1 MLKKLLHELNGKG
14 GTNNMKRI
22 GILGGMSY
30 ESTLK
35 YYDLILQKYYEIHKN
50 YHYPEVVI
58 FSLNFQKLIDLELG
72 DEKDKYIEYLMS
84 GIKSLENAGVSFVA
98 MAANSPHA
106 VYEDLVQLTRVPILS
121 IVEATANKAN
131 QENMRKLLLLG
142 IKFTMQSTFYQ
153 DHCKKLGIE
162 VITPSEREQDE
173 INNIIFNELVIGFFK
188 QDSKKRLLQIINQ
201 YKVDGVILGCTE
213 LPLILN
219 QKDTEIKL
227 LDTVELHAKAI
238 LNYYLPL

>member
-1 MLKKLLHELNGKG
+1 
-14 GTNNMKRI
+14 MKRI

-35 YYDLILQKYYEIHKN
+35 YYDLILQKYYAKN
-50 YHYPEVVI
+50 NDYHYPEVVI
-58 FSLNFQKLIDLELG
+58 FSLNFQKLIDYELG
-72 DEKDKYIEYLMS
+72 DDKEKYIDYLMS
-84 GIKSLENAGVSFVA
+84 GIRSLENAGVSFIA

-106 VYEDLVQLTRVPILS
+106 VYEELDKLAKVPLLS
-121 IVEATANKAN
+121 IVKATIDRAN

-153 DHCKKLGIE
+153 DYCKELGIE
-162 VITPSEREQDE
+162 VTTPSDGEQDE
-173 INNIIFNELVIGFFK
+173 IDNIIFNELVIGFFK
-188 QDSKKRLLQIINQ
+188 QDSKKRLLQIVNQ
-201 YKVDGVILGCTE
+201 YDVDGVILGCTE

-227 LDTVELHAKAI
+227 LDTVEIHTKAI
-238 LNYYLPL
+238 LNYFLSL